1 MALTTFQG
9 PVRSLNGFYT
19 QGPGNTITLGA
30 TATLTVAAH
39 AGRILLVPAT
49 CAIILPAVNASAN
62 PATSGPG
69 SDPNT
74 LNNIGAIFTFIFT
87 AASAGATAQTITT
100 TGSDVYTG
108 QISVAGTTSQSF
120 NSTAGTVITLNSTT
134 SGGAAAG
141 SRLSLMP
148 YTAGKYMVIHGSF
161 VGSGTV
167 VTPFS

>member
-1 MALTTFQG
+1 MSISTFDG
-9 PVRSLNGFYT
+9 PVRSLNGFYS
-19 QGPGNTITLGA
+19 QGNGNIITLGA
-30 TATLTVAAH
+30 TATLSVATH
-39 AGRILLVPAT
+39 GGKILLVPAT
-49 CAIILPAVNASAN
+49 CAIIIPAVNATADN
-62 PATSGPG
+62 PVSGPG

-74 LNNIGAIFTFIFT
+74 VSNLGVVFTFIFT

-108 QISVAGTTSQSF
+108 QISVAGTTSQAF
-120 NSTAGTVITLNSTT
+120 NSTAGTVITLNATT

-148 YTAGKYMVIHGSF
+148 FATGKYMVVHGSF

>member
-9 PVRSLNGFYT
+9 PVRSLNGFYS

-87 AASAGATAQTITT
+87 AASAGATAETITT
-100 TGSDVYTG
+100 TGTDVYTG

-120 NSTAGTVITLNSTT
+120 NSTTGTVITLNSTT

-148 YTAGKYMVIHGSF
+148 YTTGKYMVLHGSF

>member
-49 CAIILPAVNASAN
+49 CAITLPAVNASAN
-62 PATSGPG
+62 PVTSGPG

-74 LNNIGAIFTFIFT
+74 LDNLGAIFTFIFT
-87 AASAGATAQTITT
+87 AASAGATAQTITCA
-100 TGSDVYTG
+100 GSDVYTG
-108 QISVAGTTSQSF
+108 QILVAGTTSMSF
-120 NSTAGTVITLNSTT
+120 NSTAGTIITLNATT

-141 SRLSLMP
+141 SRLTLMP
-148 YTAGKYMVIHGSF
+148 FAAAKWLADGSF